1 MGTFVETFLQPLKC
15 ANFGSDFVVQLHLI
29 KSPKKMKPSF
39 TFALLLFVI
48 SLHAQELSFKWKTEP
63 LLPVPESVLFDPGS
77 GMLYV
82 SCIVGKAGEKDG
94 IGSVAKVST
103 DGKIIAADWVSGLNA
118 PKGMGIYKGHLFVA
132 DLTRIVKVEL
142 SSGKIVQSTEIEGA
156 SFLNDVTIDKKGNVY
171 ASDSDKGK
179 IFVLKGEQSEV
190 YFEDPQFKRL
200 NGLLALQDGLYI
212 LDAGT
217 GTNYKLTTEKK
228 LSVFGQTS
236 PGADGVELVGK
247 DEYLVSNWNGE
258 VYYVN
263 AKGESKKILD
273 TKEEKLNAADIG
285 FDAKTNTMFVPTFLG
300 NSVTAYHFTK

>member
-1 MGTFVETFLQPLKC
+1 MKFL
-15 ANFGSDFVVQLHLI
+15 
-29 KSPKKMKPSF
+29 
-39 TFALLLFVI
+39 FASVLVLFVI
-48 SLHAQELSFKWKTEP
+48 SLQAQELSFKWKTEP
-63 LLPVPESVLFDPGS
+63 LLPIPESVLFDPGS

-82 SCIVGKAGEKDG
+82 SCIVGKPGEKDG
-94 IGSVAKVST
+94 IGSVAKVSA

-156 SFLNDVTIDKKGNVY
+156 SFLNDITIDKKGNVY

-179 IFVLKGEQSEV
+179 IFVLKGDQSEV

-200 NGLLALQDGLYI
+200 NGLLAIQGGLCI

-217 GTNYKLTTEKK
+217 GINYKLTAEKK
-228 LSVFGQTS
+228 LSQFSKTS
-236 PGADGVELVGK
+236 AGADGIEEVGK

-263 AKGESKKILD
+263 AKGESRKILD

-300 NSVTAYHFTK
+300 NSVTAYHFSK